1 MVLHW
6 KFESMVWYDV
16 LYTIVWCSAYSIIGN
31 LIEAAET
38 LAIRKLPSLTSIS
51 IDDKYSV
58 IPGED
63 KCDRMLH
70 W

>member
-16 LYTIVWCSAYSIIGN
+16 LYTVVWCSAYSIIGN

-38 LAIRKLPSLTSIS
+38 LARRKLPSLTSIS

-58 IPGED
+58 ITGED